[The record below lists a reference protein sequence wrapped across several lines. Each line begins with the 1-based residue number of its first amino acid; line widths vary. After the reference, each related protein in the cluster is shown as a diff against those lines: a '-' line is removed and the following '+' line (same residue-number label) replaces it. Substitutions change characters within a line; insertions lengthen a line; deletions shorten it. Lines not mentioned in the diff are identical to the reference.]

1 MAART
6 TTTRRS
12 VAATSRT
19 TPAKSRK
26 PKIDFDLDAALAEEL
41 EDEDGDAPT
50 KTVQILGETYTIKC
64 RVNEFL
70 LNGALGG
77 DPQALHRFFEALMSR
92 EDYLRFKEAMSKH
105 PNMTADRFI
114 KTFTK
119 LLEVVSERPTS

>member
-6 TTTRRS
+6 TTPRRT

-19 TPAKSRK
+19 TPAKARK

-41 EDEDGDAPT
+41 GEDESEAPT
-50 KTVQILGETYTIKC
+50 EVIQILGEAYTIKL

-77 DPQALHRFFEALMSR
+77 DPQALHRFFESLMSR
-92 EDYLRFKEAMSKH
+92 DDYLRFREAMSKH
-105 PNMTADRFI
+105 PNMNSDRFI

-119 LLEVVSERPTS
+119 LLERVAERPTN